1 MPYASLQEA
10 WGMNNN
16 QCNGTKINNQFVVP
30 NPNKSQTNLDNFF
43 DRFYKDTNQIMNNY
57 QEESPTRFPGKISNN
72 AIEVT
77 NPKKS
82 VYRKRQKWCK
92 PSYSKKYFLED
103 DLSTITD
110 PEMDV
115 ETEDSEVSRGSDI
128 MKKMIGRKLK
138 VNNTKKEHSE
148 RNPSGHNHSH
158 REIHENFA
166 NLNSC
171 EGILE
176 HINRCEICKAQVE
189 IMNKNTFIKEF
200 IIFATSGILMF
211 IFLELIYKIAKRQ

>member
-10 WGMNNN
+10 WGVNNN
-16 QCNGTKINNQFVVP
+16 QCRGDDNKINNNFVVP

-57 QEESPTRFPGKISNN
+57 QEEAPNRGKILNSSL
-72 AIEVT
+72 EVS

-82 VYRKRQKWCK
+82 IYRKRQRWCK
-92 PSYSKKYFLED
+92 PRYSEKYFLDD

-115 ETEDSEVSRGSDI
+115 ESEDSEVSRGSDI
-128 MKKMIGRKLK
+128 MRKMIGRRIHVKKNLNINK
-138 VNNTKKEHSE
+138 EEKETKKENVKEH
-148 RNPSGHNHSH
+148 
-158 REIHENFA
+158 FA
-166 NLNSC
+166 NLNNC

-176 HINRCEICKAQVE
+176 HLNHCELCRAQVE